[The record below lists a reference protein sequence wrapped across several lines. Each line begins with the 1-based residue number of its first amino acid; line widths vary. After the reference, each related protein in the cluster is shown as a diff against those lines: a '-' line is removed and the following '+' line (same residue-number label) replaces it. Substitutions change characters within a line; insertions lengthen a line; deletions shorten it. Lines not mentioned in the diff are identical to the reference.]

1 RRADRIRGR
10 RLIYHL
16 VGATVPPGHR
26 AERGC
31 RRRASRER
39 PASPQRSFRETSD
52 SGPNASPEDPPTEE
66 EAGSTH
72 PGRGGKGWPRLVGTG
87 RGTFLSGA
95 FPPGDD
101 RSASAPQ
108 VDPEHPP
115 DLRDRV
121 AGEAPVR
128 GRRGEGQHEPRV
140 VGVRDATVRRPG

>member
-1 RRADRIRGR
+1 
-10 RLIYHL
+10 
-16 VGATVPPGHR
+16 
-26 AERGC
+26 
-31 RRRASRER
+31 
-39 PASPQRSFRETSD
+39 SFRETSD

-140 VGVRDATVRRPG
+140 VGVRDATVRRPGGDHESRGLHASQQLATRGG